1 MNMTLLLRLL
11 LLPILWVGLLLPAY
25 GDQLVQRVFSARD
38 GLQNAKVNDIT
49 FDKHGYTW
57 LSTEEGLY
65 RISDIKARR
74 IDKNID
80 GIRLS
85 DEFITLT
92 ESLSDTH
99 LLVSTY
105 ANTYL
110 YNMVTDEFSLFGSDA
125 LFSDVRRSGLR
136 GLSLLSDGNY
146 LLLNNVAELYR
157 FDYQAMTLTF
167 VNALPHDPDSRWLT
181 LSASANNQFIFA
193 KKRELQLRDSL
204 GMLKGVFTWT
214 EAMGQINTLFED
226 SQQRVWLGST
236 NGLYRV
242 HPDSLTVEKMSQAS
256 FHISDI
262 DQDKSGFLW
271 LAGRDELAK
280 WHPDTALFKLF
291 DDQIKLVADLN
302 YVHEIAVD
310 SNDLVWVGGSGSEL
324 AILADTAEFVIESY
338 TRKPPYQ
345 LVDDMVWSIFAQQE
359 WLWLGTDQGLIE
371 INREQRRSQLISI
384 DAMEV
389 SDSVY
394 SIKPLDEAHLLLG
407 TTNGLFVYN
416 RDDNQMLRFAQWTGG
431 QSSLENK
438 IIYLVYHDP
447 LLTHR
452 WWFVT
457 ATGLFYWDQG
467 SQALYAFS
475 LQDIDGKQYQS
486 PLRAIFRASDGKLW
500 LGGGDHF
507 GYVDNRGIYYSRSD
521 VIDDGERA
529 VDISYISEV
538 DSDVL
543 WLGTSPN
550 GLVEYYPKT
559 GQHYTLTQDW
569 QLECGSVYFI
579 EQLADYRVLGCNT
592 SLIRQDLASGKLLVI
607 EQQDGLLSE
616 ELNDGASFYEP
627 GIGLYI
633 GSPDGVELIDVSK
646 LSNRLAADGI
656 MLESM
661 SVFFDETT
669 ERSLLPEPNSVVA
682 PGAHMIS
689 FQLTSLN
696 YLTDLPLQ
704 LQYRLRR
711 DNGQSPANYVLLQ
724 GQSQVNIA
732 GLPEGHYTLDILSE
746 QNGIWSPRPFSYSF
760 SVQDYWWTSDW
771 FKALIIMTAIAI
783 GFCFLMVRQKQLSA
797 FKRVNRALRESEDRL
812 RQSLRGSDSELWE
825 WHSDNGLFN
834 LENHGGNFPSHEQQ
848 LLLSIKEFPVHDDD
862 RAKVVKAWQRLITQ
876 QDDRLDVDYRYWRL
890 DGTWGWTRVS
900 GKPLEFDPVSGAIK
914 KVAGIYTD
922 ITTQRRLEDDVKL
935 LAQAFSNTSEGVLI
949 LDADEQVKVS
959 NKAAQTILQ
968 MSAEELIDCAFS
980 QLLHHHGST
989 ANMDAA
995 NNDIRLLLEHDH
1007 TWTGEHS
1014 FCTPAEKM
1022 CPVWLNLST
1031 MTNEDGGITHYVAVF
1046 SDISERKQTEASLR
1060 HLANYDVLTGLPN
1073 RSLFSTRLDKSI
1085 QRAEA
1090 NNQTLALIFLD
1101 LDRFKSVNDSYG
1113 HSMGDALLVE
1123 AAKRLQSCVSDEHIL
1138 CRFGGDEFLILLR
1151 NINDIDAINHLCESL
1166 IRQIELP
1173 FELFGR
1179 EFFISTSIGVS
1190 LWPDDAK
1197 QAETLIKNA
1206 DQAMYHAKEVGRG
1219 NFQYYS
1225 AKRNAESLYHL
1236 KLEADLH
1243 KAIAREEFEL
1253 HYQPQIDM
1261 LKDDTVVGMEAL
1273 LRWRHPQEGYISPDI
1288 FIKVAESCGLIID
1301 IDRWVLKQACM
1312 QGAQWAK
1319 RYGDAL
1325 QLSVNISAVH
1335 FRQPDFIQGIEQ
1347 ALQTSGMPAQMLGLE
1362 ITEGVLMKELHIAK
1376 EHLQALRIL
1385 GIDVAIDDFGT
1396 GYSSLAYLRSFD
1408 VSTLKIDRCFLI
1420 DIANN
1425 EADQAIASS
1434 IIELARNLKL
1444 TVVAEGVETKAQ
1456 LEQVFSRGCYIIQGY
1471 YFAKPMAVPEFE
1483 AYLNAQQ
1490 HTDVGQ

>member
-1 MNMTLLLRLL
+1 MAFLFIGSLA
-11 LLPILWVGLLLPAY
+11 LPVH
-25 GDQLVQRVFSARD
+25 GDQLVQRVFNAHD
-38 GLQNAKVNDIT
+38 GLHNAKVNDIS

-65 RISDIKARR
+65 RISNTKSRR
-74 IDKNID
+74 IDKNVD

-85 DEFITLT
+85 DEFIALT
-92 ESLSDTH
+92 EPLSDTH

-110 YNMVTDEFSLFGSDA
+110 YNMVSDEFSQFGSPV
-125 LFSDVRRSGLR
+125 LFSHARRSGLL
-136 GLSLLSDGNY
+136 GLSQQNDGSY
-146 LLLNNVAELYR
+146 MLLNNVGELYR
-157 FDYQAMTLTF
+157 FDYPAMTLTF
-167 VNALPHDPDSRWLT
+167 INALPHDPDSKWLA
-181 LSASANNQFIFA
+181 LSVGESNQLILA
-193 KKRELQLRDSL
+193 RKRELQLRDSL
-204 GMLKGVFTWT
+204 GMLKGVFAWT
-214 EAMGQINTLFED
+214 EANGLIKILFED
-226 SQQRVWLGST
+226 NQQRVWLGASS
-236 NGLYRV
+236 GLYRV
-242 HPDSLTVEKMSQAS
+242 HPDTLTVEKITQAS

-262 DQDKSGFLW
+262 SQDKQGFLW
-271 LAGRDELAK
+271 LAGRDELVK
-280 WHPDTALFKLF
+280 WHPDTGETNPLNAQLKSA
-291 DDQIKLVADLN
+291 ADLN
-302 YVHEIAVD
+302 YLHAIAVD
-310 SNDLVWVGGSGSEL
+310 SNDLIWVGGSGSEL
-324 AILADTAEFVIESY
+324 ALVADTAEFVLESY
-338 TRKPPYQ
+338 TQEPPY
-345 LVDDMVWSIFAQQE
+345 LLADDMVWTIFSQRE

-371 INREQRRSQLISI
+371 INRQQGQSHLIPI
-384 DAMEV
+384 AAMEV
-389 SDSVY
+389 NDSVY
-394 SIKPLDEAHLLLG
+394 NIKPLDAVHLLIG
-407 TTNGLFVYN
+407 TTNGLFIYN
-416 RDDNQMLRFAQWTGG
+416 RDNKQVVRFAQWTGG

-447 LLTHR
+447 LLTQR

-457 ATGLFYWDQG
+457 ATGLFYWDEG
-467 SQALYAFS
+467 TDEVS
-475 LQDIDGKQYQS
+475 LLPRQDVDGKRYQS
-486 PLRAIFRASDGKLW
+486 SLRTIYRASDGKLW
-500 LGGGDHF
+500 LGGGDQF
-507 GYVDNRGIYYSRSD
+507 GYIDKLGIYYSRSD

-538 DSDVL
+538 EPGLL

-550 GLVEYYPKT
+550 GLMEYQPQT
-559 GQHYTLTQDW
+559 GLTERLTQNW

-579 EQLADYRVLGCNT
+579 EQLADYRIVGCNN
-592 SLIRQDLASGKLLVI
+592 SLIRQTLANGQLLVI
-607 EQQDGLLSE
+607 EKQDGLLNN

-627 GIGLYI
+627 GVGLYI
-633 GSPDGVELIDVSK
+633 GSPNGVELIDVTK
-646 LSNRLAADGI
+646 LSNRVVTDGI

-661 SVFFDETT
+661 SIFFDGATK
-669 ERSLLPEPNSVVA
+669 RALLPEPNSVVA
-682 PGAHMIS
+682 PGARMIS
-689 FQLTSLN
+689 FQLTSSDF
-696 YLTDLPLQ
+696 LTDAPLQ

-711 DNGQSPANYVLLQ
+711 NNGQPPANYVLLQ

-732 GLPEGHYTLDILSE
+732 GLSAGVYTLDILSE
-746 QNGIWSPRPFSYSF
+746 QNGVWSQTPFSYSF
-760 SVQDYWWTSDW
+760 SVEDYWWTSEW
-771 FKALIIMTAIAI
+771 FKALISLVAIVS
-783 GFCFLMVRQKQLSA
+783 GLYFLMVRQKQLSA
-797 FKRVNRALRESEDRL
+797 FKRVNRALRESEERL

-825 WHSDNGLFN
+825 WHSDTGLFN
-834 LENHGGNFPSHEQQ
+834 LENRGGNFPCSEQR
-848 LLLSIKEFPVHDDD
+848 LLISIKEFPIHDED
-862 RAKVVKAWQRLITQ
+862 RPRVIKAWQRLLNQ
-876 QDDRLDVDYRYWRL
+876 QEVRIDVDYRYLRL

-900 GKPLEFDPVSGAIK
+900 GRPLEFDPVTGAIK
-914 KVAGIYTD
+914 KVAGIYSD
-922 ITTQRRLEDDVKL
+922 ITQQRRLEDDVKL

-949 LDADEQVKVS
+949 LDADERVKVS
-959 NKAAQTILQ
+959 NRAAQTILQ
-968 MSAEELIDCAFS
+968 VSSEALIGCKFSA
-980 QLLHHHGST
+980 LLSDNDLPS
-989 ANMDAA
+989 NMQAD
-995 NNDIRLLLEHDH
+995 NHYIRILLQQAL

-1014 FCTPAEKM
+1014 FYTPDKKM

-1031 MTNEDGGITHYVAVF
+1031 MTNEVGRVSHFVAVF
-1046 SDISERKQTEASLR
+1046 SDISERKQTEAELR
-1060 HLANYDVLTGLPN
+1060 RLANYDVLTGLPN
-1073 RSLFSTRLDKSI
+1073 RTLFSARLAQSI

-1090 NNQTLALIFLD
+1090 KDETLALVFLD

-1113 HSMGDALLVE
+1113 HSMGDALLIE
-1123 AAKRLQSCVSDEHIL
+1123 AAKRLQSCVSDEHTL

-1151 NINDIDAINHLCESL
+1151 NVNDIDAINHLCESL

-1173 FELFGR
+1173 FELYGR

-1190 LWPDDAK
+1190 LWPDDTK

-1206 DQAMYHAKEVGRG
+1206 DQAMYHAKEEGRG

-1225 AKRNAESLYHL
+1225 AERNAQSLYHL

-1261 LKDDTVVGMEAL
+1261 LKDDRVVGMEAL
-1273 LRWRHPQEGYISPDI
+1273 LRWHHPEEGYIRPDI

-1319 RYGDAL
+1319 RYGDEL
-1325 QLSVNISAVH
+1325 QLSINISAVH

-1347 ALQTSGMPAQMLGLE
+1347 ALHTSGMPAHMLGLE

-1408 VSTLKIDRCFLI
+1408 VSTLKVDRSFLI

-1425 EADQAIASS
+1425 PADQAIVSS

-1471 YFAKPMAVPEFE
+1471 YYAKPMAVPEFE

-1490 HTDVGQ
+1490 HAGITQ